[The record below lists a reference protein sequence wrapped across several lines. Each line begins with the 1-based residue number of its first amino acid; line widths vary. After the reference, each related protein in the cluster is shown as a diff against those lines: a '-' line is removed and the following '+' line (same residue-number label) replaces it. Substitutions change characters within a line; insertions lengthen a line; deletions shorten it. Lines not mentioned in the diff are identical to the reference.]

1 MIGPLVVL
9 ALASIVFLS
18 VIVIV
23 AALML
28 RGQWEKLGEQR
39 QLPEE

>member
-1 MIGPLVVL
+1 MIGPFIIL

-28 RGQWEKLGEQR
+28 RGHWEKLGEQR
-39 QLPEE
+39 QLPDE